1 MKNKHYFCRNKIW
14 IMATLWLFT
23 SCYDSESWVNVTKQ
37 PVKAEVSITAEEAQ
51 ASFENEMM
59 SKATRSITTR
69 KEDLISYSRHQ
80 FPFGNIIPKW
90 SSGVASNTSKT
101 AYYET
106 PIRSSYFYRAWRH
119 KRIGKNKKKE
129 WICTKIIHKLLVIK
143 DPKTNKTYNYIEL
156 LIPTIHFVN
165 HHRTFNYNRITND
178 GNMLDFSG
186 FKVYTTLDGHLV
198 RVNEYKKGK
207 KVRGVFLDGTADKET
222 YQEMRRRAL
231 IMLKNTRISIKLP
244 KVAMTRSYDELE
256 YEDESWHVDENG
268 DIWVWDSYFG
278 EWILTGNIYG
288 EDGEDGYVLGEVVIT
303 PPDPEPEIDDPF
315 VPSPIPPI
323 DGDTR
328 DDSEEEIGGQGGG
341 GGHSSSV
348 GSGGGY
354 QPPVAP
360 KAQAIFRNSGMTDAN
375 WKVIERM
382 LDKIMADCMG
392 QALYNGLK
400 NTLNGKTLTIQFIGK
415 GNSAFDLSGGIRL
428 RTDVVSGEFLHEMLH
443 AYQAYRE
450 NYTSM
455 THAKLNMEIETH
467 YAQYLYQSNLPEYKG
482 SKWEKRDKT
491 KSRWKNIVA
500 LEEFMN
506 EKGNLHPDADVAKF
520 ESHILN
526 KLVPTL
532 REAGY
537 PSDRYPLDYDRLGIE
552 NFKNLKELTKNC

>member
-1 MKNKHYFCRNKIW
+1 MKNKHYFFRNKIW

-23 SCYDSESWVNVTKQ
+23 SCYYSEPWVNVTKQ
-37 PVKAEVSITAEEAQ
+37 STETKVTITAEEAQ
-51 ASFENEMM
+51 ASFEREMM

-69 KEDLISYSRHQ
+69 EEDLVSYSRHQ

-143 DPKTNKTYNYIEL
+143 DPKTNKTHNYIEL
-156 LIPTIHFVN
+156 FIPTIHFVN
-165 HHRTFNYNRITND
+165 HHRTFNYNRLTND

-198 RVNEYKKGK
+198 RVNEYKNGK
-207 KVRGVFLDGTADKET
+207 RVRGVFLDGTADKET
-222 YQEMRRRAL
+222 YQEMKRRAL
-231 IMLKNTRISIKLP
+231 NMLKNTRISIRLP

-256 YEDESWHVDENG
+256 YEDGAWYVDENG
-268 DIWVWDSYFG
+268 DIWVWESYWG
-278 EWILTGNIYG
+278 EWGLSGNIYG
-288 EDGEDGYVLGEVVIT
+288 DDGEDGHVIDEVVVT
-303 PPDPEPEIDDPF
+303 PAPEPEIDDPYP
-315 VPSPIPPI
+315 PSPLPPI
-323 DGDTR
+323 DGDTG
-328 DDSEEEIGGQGGG
+328 DNSGEENESGGG
-341 GGHSSSV
+341 GSSSI
-348 GSGGGY
+348 GSSGGSST
-354 QPPVAP
+354 PVAP
-360 KAQAIFRNSGMTDAN
+360 KAKAIFRNSGMIETN
-375 WKVIERM
+375 WRAIERM

-392 QALYNGLK
+392 KALYNGLK
-400 NTLNGKTLTIQFIGK
+400 KSLNGKTLTLQFIDK

-450 NYTSM
+450 SYTSM

-467 YAQYLYQSNLPEYKG
+467 YAQYLYQSNLPEYKD

-491 KSRWKNIVA
+491 KARWRSIVD
-500 LEEFMN
+500 LEGFIDK
-506 EKGNLHPDADVAKF
+506 KGNLRPNTDISEF
-520 ESHILN
+520 EARILN
-526 KLVPTL
+526 QVVPSL
-532 REAGY
+532 REVGY
-537 PSDRYPLDYDRLGIE
+537 SSDKYPLDYNRLGME
-552 NFKNLKELTKNC
+552 NFKNIRELTENC